1 MAPRESPRNRFATED
16 VPTLLALRASGP
28 GRTREGSRGRPRK
41 NSSYQLRQPRYTPGG
56 PASRLLAD
64 AHREDRGL
72 NPPPTPGPFN
82 PRRNPRNLGRLR
94 KERIRALA
102 QQPLRCP
109 GIGRREIPMPRTKA
123 LSVSKPSR
131 RSSHSPLLRPH
142 RGPGLEARISFPG
155 RLPIFAREL
164 VRANE
169 SQV

>member
-1 MAPRESPRNRFATED
+1 MAPGKSPRDRFATED

-82 PRRNPRNLGRLR
+82 PRWNPRNLGRLR
-94 KERIRALA
+94 KESIRALA